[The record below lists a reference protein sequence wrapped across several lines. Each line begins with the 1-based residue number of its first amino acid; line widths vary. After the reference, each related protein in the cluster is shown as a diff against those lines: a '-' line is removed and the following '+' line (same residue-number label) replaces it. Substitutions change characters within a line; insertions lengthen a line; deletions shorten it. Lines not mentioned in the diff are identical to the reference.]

1 MLKSE
6 ATPLEVT
13 ATAPLPF
20 LIADCQFSFLG
31 TWRAGK
37 SRALAELLQPRLLSL
52 TGPQFCVPQKLVWLH
67 AKPGGQPR
75 EGGDGDVLLAPLD

>member
-13 ATAPLPF
+13 ATAPLPY
-20 LIADCQFSFLG
+20 LIADCQFRFLR
-31 TWRAGK
+31 TRPASK
-37 SRALAELLQPRLLSL
+37 SRPLAAPLQPRLLSL
-52 TGPQFCVPQKLVWLH
+52 PVLQFRVSQKLMWLH

-75 EGGDGDVLLAPLD
+75 EGGDGNVLLAPLD